1 MTSFI
6 FWLVLWAVTAPITYI
21 LVRRDYRGSFGKWTQ
36 IDRVYWACF
45 CLLYGPIMLLVVIFI
60 GLAMKVSSTD
70 WAKGEARW

>member
-1 MTSFI
+1 MTSFT
-6 FWLVLWAVTAPITYI
+6 FWLIVWAISAPITY
-21 LVRRDYRGSFGKWTQ
+21 LVIRRSYRGSFGTWTQ

-60 GLAMKVSSTD
+60 GMAMKVSSTD